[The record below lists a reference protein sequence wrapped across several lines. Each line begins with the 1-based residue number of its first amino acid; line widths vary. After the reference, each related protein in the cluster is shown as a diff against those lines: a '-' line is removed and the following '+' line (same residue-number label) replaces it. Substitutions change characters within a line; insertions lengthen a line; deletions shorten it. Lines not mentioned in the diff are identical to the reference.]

1 MESTENF
8 LIVIE
13 NYGKRENDSAIVHLV
28 KEIRGDAHSQGV
40 KSKNFTS
47 HYDAV
52 SCRVAL
58 EKSRSELIALLPMKK
73 LLPDLYAHE
82 VVSMHLKDELTAMS
96 SPQQQAKVVIN
107 TLQTALSVGVTSGF
121 ERFLHAI
128 QEYARREHDQ
138 DISQLVESIFNDIKQ
153 E

>member
-13 NYGKRENDSAIVHLV
+13 NYGKRESDTAIVHLA
-28 KEIRGDAHSQGV
+28 KDIRGDAHTQGV
-40 KSKNFTS
+40 KSKNLTS
-47 HYDAV
+47 QYDAV

-58 EKSRSELIALLPMKK
+58 EKSRSELITSLPMKK

-82 VVSMHLKDELTAMS
+82 VVSMHLKDELMAIS

-107 TLQTALSVGVTSGF
+107 SLQTSLSVGVTSGF

-128 QEYARREHDQ
+128 QEYARREHDHN
-138 DISQLVESIFNDIKQ
+138 ISQLGELIFNDIKQ